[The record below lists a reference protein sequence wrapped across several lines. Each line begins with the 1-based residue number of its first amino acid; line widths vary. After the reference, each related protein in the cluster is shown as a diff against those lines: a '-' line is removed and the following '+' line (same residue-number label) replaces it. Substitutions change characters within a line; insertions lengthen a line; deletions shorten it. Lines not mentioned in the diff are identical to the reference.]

1 MSHVPNKPNEA
12 ATCPGSRPTSL
23 VASCPSWST
32 SICQGLIP
40 ISHNLCQNVLMR
52 ASLFFSVHGLVTHL
66 SCLCHPNV
74 HLMGSSAPWRSELI
88 ISPCAPI
95 LWYLSAGHGPAHQ
108 KLRPPGAHQSETSW
122 QCKSHLIIKFIKCM
136 HNTPNKS
143 SKSSKILHRPTIQS
157 QGNQKGQPIGLI
169 PTRNGKFPLRVIQT
183 MYSDVMWF

>member
-1 MSHVPNKPNEA
+1 
-12 ATCPGSRPTSL
+12 
-23 VASCPSWST
+23 
-32 SICQGLIP
+32 
-40 ISHNLCQNVLMR
+40 MR
-52 ASLFFSVHGLVTHL
+52 ASLFFSVHGLVITL